1 MIWQGDASSSG
12 SAKNRSR
19 REGKSFG
26 QEDLQQV
33 QSNSPQGRGAG
44 VVREH
49 QAQATARLINGSSV
63 QKSKGSGE
71 PEKRIFVLKLQKE

>member
-1 MIWQGDASSSG
+1 MTWQGDASSSG
-12 SAKNRSR
+12 SAKSRSS
-19 REGKSFG
+19 REGKSLG
-26 QEDLQQV
+26 QKDLQQV
-33 QSNSPQGRGAG
+33 QSDSSQGRGTG